1 MSFGQTCRG
10 AGCLEKTRK
19 RSIQGRKGGFGLCSL
34 QPGAGAFWTLPECYA
49 HFYTVILCLFVFCR
63 EGCVVMSTLAS
74 IVPASVLP
82 STGDLKWVLLRFDLI
97 YEQTL
102 SVVI

>member
-1 MSFGQTCRG
+1 
-10 AGCLEKTRK
+10 
-19 RSIQGRKGGFGLCSL
+19 
-34 QPGAGAFWTLPECYA
+34 
-49 HFYTVILCLFVFCR
+49 
-63 EGCVVMSTLAS
+63 MSTLAS